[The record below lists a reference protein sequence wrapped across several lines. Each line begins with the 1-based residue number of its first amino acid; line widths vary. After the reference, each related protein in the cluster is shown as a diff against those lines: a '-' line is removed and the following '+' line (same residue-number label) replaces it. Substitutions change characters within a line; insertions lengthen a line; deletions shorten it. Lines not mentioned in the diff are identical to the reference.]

1 MPVLL
6 WSKKNTFIFK
16 TTNIYLQNTSFQV
29 LLYQCP
35 FCVNLFPSQAILT
48 QHITANHA
56 SNLNSNGTTPAVA
69 AAAANTQ
76 QQQQQQQQIILNLNN
91 AADAASYSHS
101 GKTPLGVLF
110 QCDQCQDI
118 FSDKSLLEYHTIEAH
133 SKFLAN
139 GENSDLIRTAMA
151 VTNGT
156 ASEQTKSNDKNSSI
170 FVMLG
175 GGSGGGTETLY
186 S

>member
-1 MPVLL
+1 M
-6 WSKKNTFIFK
+6 
-16 TTNIYLQNTSFQV
+16 
-29 LLYQCP
+29 
-35 FCVNLFPSQAILT
+35 NLFPSQAVLT

-56 SNLNSNGTTPAVA
+56 SNLNSNGTTPAAVASTA
-69 AAAANTQ
+69 AAAAASQHQ
-76 QQQQQQQQIILNLNN
+76 QQQQAQQQQQIILNLNG
-91 AADAASYSHS
+91 ASDASSYAQAVS

-151 VTNGT
+151 VTNGGT
-156 ASEQTKSNDKNSSI
+156 AGEQSTKTNDKNSI

-175 GGSGGGTETLY
+175 AGGTAGGGTETLY